1 MRFKKYFSYLLL
13 AFLPCTAIAQEV
25 VTTEKQESN
34 PTEQLDAGRAS
45 YAIGVSMGYM
55 ILQNLAQL
63 PGGQNIDQ
71 KEVLRGVSDLLE
83 QKATLSPEEAG
94 IAIRD
99 YFDGIQKK
107 ENEANRVAGETF
119 LAENAKKKGVQT
131 TNSGLQYKIIKKGK
145 GIKPTVEDTV
155 MVHYRGKLLD
165 GTVFDSSYER
175 GEPIKFNP
183 LQVIPG
189 WTEGLCLLPKGTKAE
204 LYIPH
209 NLAYGERG
217 AGRNIPPFSALIF
230 EIEMIDVIKGKP
242 LPIATD
248 APISESKE
256 KASTADKN
264 AKK

>member
-1 MRFKKYFSYLLL
+1 MQLKKFFSYLLL
-13 AFLPCTAIAQEV
+13 ALIPCVSIAQEAV
-25 VTTEKQESN
+25 SMEKGKEATEEK
-34 PTEQLDAGRAS
+34 PDANKAG

-55 ILQNLAQL
+55 IIQNLAQL
-63 PGGQNIDQ
+63 PGGRDIDQ
-71 KEVLRGVSDLLE
+71 KTVLKGVAEVLDGA
-83 QKATLSPEEAG
+83 ATMSPEAAAEAMR
-94 IAIRD
+94 A
-99 YFDGIQKK
+99 YFEGVQKE
-107 ENEANRVAGETF
+107 ENEKNRLAGEKF
-119 LAENAKKKGVQT
+119 LSENAKKKGVKT
-131 TNSGLQYKIIKKGK
+131 TNSGLQYKIITAGK

-230 EIEMIDVIKGKP
+230 EIEMVDVIKGKP
-242 LPIATD
+242 LPVSTEAPAADKKSPATD
-248 APISESKE
+248 
-256 KASTADKN
+256 N
-264 AKK
+264 KKK

>member
-1 MRFKKYFSYLLL
+1 MRLKKYFFYLLL
-13 AFLPCTAIAQEV
+13 ALLPCTAIAQDV
-25 VTTEKQESN
+25 QKTEAQKSAATAQ
-34 PTEQLDAGRAS
+34 PDAEKAS

-55 ILQNLAQL
+55 IIQNMAQM
-63 PGGQNIDQ
+63 PGGKDIDQ
-71 KEVLRGVSDLLE
+71 KTVLKGISDFLE
-83 QKATLSPEEAG
+83 QKVTMSPDEAG
-94 IAIRD
+94 TVIRD
-99 YFDGIQKK
+99 YFEGIQKA
-107 ENEANRVAGETF
+107 ENEANRLAGETF
-119 LAENAKKKGVQT
+119 LAANAKKKGVKT
-131 TNSGLQYKIIKKGK
+131 TNSGLQYKIIKQGK

-209 NLAYGERG
+209 GLAYGERG

-230 EIEMIDVIKGKP
+230 EIEMVDVIKGKP
-242 LPIATD
+242 LPV
-248 APISESKE
+248 SEGT
-256 KASTADKN
+256 STAKEVE
-264 AKK
+264 KKISTNKGEKQ